1 MESTVRQILQEKG
14 GEVWWVSPETTV
26 FDTLQLLTDKDIGAV
41 VVMDGGRLTGIFS
54 ERDYVRQAVKDIE
67 TIKHKPVSLFM
78 TREVF
83 TIKPEETVKDCMLI
97 MTARHIRH
105 LPVMDGDNLVGII
118 TIGDVV
124 KQVISDQTKLLEE
137 MENYI
142 SGRYGR

>member
-14 GEVWWVSPETTV
+14 GEVWSVSPETTV
-26 FDTLQLLTDKDIGAV
+26 FETLQLLTDKDIGAV
-41 VVMDGGRLTGIFS
+41 VVSDAGRLVGIFS

-83 TIKPEETVKDCMLI
+83 TIKPDETVKDCMLI

>member
-83 TIKPEETVKDCMLI
+83 TIKTEETVKDCMLI

>member
-1 MESTVRQILQEKG
+1 
-14 GEVWWVSPETTV
+14 
-26 FDTLQLLTDKDIGAV
+26 
-41 VVMDGGRLTGIFS
+41 
-54 ERDYVRQAVKDIE
+54 
-67 TIKHKPVSLFM
+67 
-78 TREVF
+78 
-83 TIKPEETVKDCMLI
+83 MLI

>member
-1 MESTVRQILQEKG
+1 MDSTVRQILQDKG

-26 FDTLQLLTDKDIGAV
+26 FDTLRILTDKDIGAV
-41 VVMDGGRLTGIFS
+41 VVMDGGRLVGIFS

-83 TIKPEETVKDCMLI
+83 TIKPDETVNDCMLI

-105 LPVMDGDNLVGII
+105 LPVLDGETLVGII

-124 KQVISDQTKLLEE
+124 KQVISDQSKLLEE